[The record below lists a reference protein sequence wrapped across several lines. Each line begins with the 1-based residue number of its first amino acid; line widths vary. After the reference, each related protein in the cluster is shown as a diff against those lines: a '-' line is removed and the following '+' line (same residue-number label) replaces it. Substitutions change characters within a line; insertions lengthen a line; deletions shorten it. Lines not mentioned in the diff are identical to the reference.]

1 MFIKKFYS
9 KIKRYKS
16 LINYCFYSIFLF
28 YMVYLISKEST
39 FTGTIP
45 YLLVLLLFGSLATLN
60 EYLKNLY
67 AKSILLLTDQCD
79 PLKALVLIE
88 QIERFDILKAYK
100 NTIIIFKLLAL
111 RDLGQYSQL
120 LTYINTLDINK
131 LKLSKDHLLTYNYT
145 LFMTYINVKDDDKV
159 SFYYKELV
167 SMKKSN
173 KYPPLFS
180 WNEIIGTY
188 HLYNNN
194 LSECKKYYNK
204 VKTNKMNK
212 REYVHFSFN
221 LGNLYFYLKNYNDCR
236 KYLNLVVSKGAS
248 LQIGYESIKILG
260 SINKEATQPIM
271 KVQ

>member
-1 MFIKKFYS
+1 MFIKKFYT
-9 KIKRYKS
+9 KIKRYKP

-28 YMVYLISKEST
+28 YMIYLISKEST
-39 FTGTIP
+39 FIGTIP
-45 YLLVLLLFGSLATLN
+45 YLLVLLLFGSLTTLN

-79 PLKALVLIE
+79 PNKALSLIE

-111 RDLGQYSQL
+111 RDLGKYHEL
-120 LTYINTLDINK
+120 LNYVNTLDMNK

-145 LFMTYINVKDDDKV
+145 LFMISINVKDDDKV

-167 SMKKSN
+167 SIKKSN

-194 LSECKKYYNK
+194 LNECKKYYNK
-204 VKTNKMNK
+204 VKTNRMNK
-212 REYVHFSFN
+212 REYLHFSFN
-221 LGNLYFYLKNYNDCR
+221 LGKLYFSLKNYNDCR
-236 KYLNLVVSKGAS
+236 KYLNLVVSKSSS
-248 LQIGYESIKILG
+248 LQIVSESMKILN
-260 SINKEATQPIM
+260 SINKDTTQPIM